1 MTTPANAPR
10 SRPKGTGT
18 LIPPSPAQE
27 RKRSS
32 LELLY
37 DISRE
42 LAAQLDLRRLLQ
54 HILQLT
60 LESVGATSGSIL
72 VLNET
77 GAVQEGA
84 LAFGGKVHD
93 HTAEQLTDTYERGL
107 AGWVVER
114 RQAALV
120 RNTGDD
126 PRWLRRTVPGGDGD
140 SRSAICVPLQAR
152 ERVVGVLTVVH
163 PKVDHFAEDD
173 LALLQAIADQAGIAV
188 ENARLFLAEQ
198 DRRRFAATLQ
208 EIARAITATLDPALV
223 FPAVLEQL
231 ERVVAFDSASILL
244 VEGDELRLVAARGF
258 ADNVG
263 VLGMRL
269 PMDEKLLVGQVLTTR
284 QPVVMRDVQAEP
296 GWILPDTLPEAG
308 RIHGWIGA
316 PLIVRDRAVGLLN
329 VDSRAIGAY
338 REEDAE
344 DVMAFADQA
353 AAAVA
358 NAQLFAE
365 TQAARRRYATLFEDS
380 VDPVLITTPEGE
392 VTDANIAA
400 QEYLGASLDEL
411 RRRDIRSLHTPKAE
425 SPSGVSLQTGETLA
439 YEATAVH
446 RDGRSLAFEVH
457 AKRIDTAPHPT
468 LQWIFRDVSERAA
481 LDDLRRDLTSMI
493 FHDLR
498 SPLGNIISS
507 LEMLQVSLADSD
519 ETTRSVLSIAQ
530 RSSRR
535 LSRLIESL
543 LDLGQLET
551 GQAVL
556 HKAQASMSALIAEAT
571 EEIHPVAEARGH
583 TIQFSL
589 PKGELLVVEM
599 DVEMIRRVMINL
611 LENAIKYTRAPGRIT
626 VFGRREADAIVV
638 GVRDSGPGIAPQD
651 QRSIFEKFARL
662 AKEGQPKGLGLG
674 LAFCRLAVEAHGGSI
689 WVESELGQGSI
700 FAFSLPSPSE
710 A

>member
-1 MTTPANAPR
+1 MTIPANVPR
-10 SRPKGTGT
+10 SRQKGTGT
-18 LIPPSPAQE
+18 LIPPSPARE
-27 RKRSS
+27 RTRSS

-37 DISRE
+37 NISRE

-72 VLNET
+72 VLDES

-140 SRSAICVPLQAR
+140 SRSAICVPLLAR

-163 PKVDHFAEDD
+163 PKVDHFAEED
-173 LALLQAIADQAGIAV
+173 LALMRAIADQAGIAV

-198 DRRRFAATLQ
+198 NRRRFAATLQ

-231 ERVVAFDSASILL
+231 ERVVHFDSASILL
-244 VEGDELRLVAARGF
+244 VEGDDLELVAARGF

-269 PMDEKLLVGQVLTTR
+269 PLDEKLLVGRVLATR
-284 QPVVMRDVQAEP
+284 QPIVMRDVQAEP
-296 GWILPDTLPEAG
+296 GWLLPDNLPEAG
-308 RIHGWIGA
+308 QIHGWIGA
-316 PLIVRDRAVGLLN
+316 PLIVRDHAVGLLN
-329 VDSRAIGAY
+329 VDSRTVGAY
-338 REEDAE
+338 REQDAD

-392 VTDANIAA
+392 VTDANVAA

-411 RRRDIRSLHTPKAE
+411 HGRDIRSLHTPEAE
-425 SPSGVSLQTGETLA
+425 PPSGVSLQTGETLA

-507 LEMLQVSLADSD
+507 LEMLQVSLAESD

-556 HKAQASMSALIAEAT
+556 HKTHSSMSALVAEAT

-583 TIQFSL
+583 MIQFSL
-589 PKGELLVVEM
+589 PKGELLMVEM

-611 LENAIKYTRAPGRIT
+611 LENAIKYTRSPGRIT
-626 VFGRREADAIVV
+626 VFGRREAQAIVV
-638 GVRDSGPGIAPQD
+638 GVRDSGPGIAPQN
-651 QRSIFEKFARL
+651 QKAIFEKFARL

-689 WVESELGQGSI
+689 WVESELGQGST
-700 FAFSLPSPSE
+700 FAFSLPTPP
-710 A
+710 AT

>member
-1 MTTPANAPR
+1 MTIPANVPR
-10 SRPKGTGT
+10 SRQKGTGT
-18 LIPPSPAQE
+18 LIPPSPARE
-27 RKRSS
+27 RTRST
-32 LELLY
+32 LQLLY

-163 PKVDHFAEDD
+163 PQVDHFAEDD

-244 VEGDELRLVAARGF
+244 VEGDDLQLAAARGF
-258 ADNVG
+258 ADNIG
-263 VLGMRL
+263 VLGRRL
-269 PMDEKLLVGQVLTTR
+269 PLDEKLLVGRVLATR
-284 QPVVMRDVQAEP
+284 QPLVMRDVQAEP
-296 GWILPDTLPEAG
+296 GWILPDTLPEAAQ
-308 RIHGWIGA
+308 IHGWIGA
-316 PLIVRDRAVGLLN
+316 PLIVRDRAVGVLN
-329 VDSRAIGAY
+329 VDSRAVGAY
-338 REEDAE
+338 QEQDAE

-392 VTDANIAA
+392 VTDANVAA
-400 QEYLGASLDEL
+400 QEYLGASLDDL
-411 RRRDIRSLHTPKAE
+411 RRRDIRSLHTPKPE
-425 SPSGVSLQTGETLA
+425 TPSGVSLQTGETLA

-457 AKRIDTAPHPT
+457 AKRIDTVPHPT

-556 HKAQASMSALIAEAT
+556 HKTQASMSALIAEAT

-589 PKGELLVVEM
+589 PKGELLLVEM
-599 DVEMIRRVMINL
+599 DVEMIRRVIVNL
-611 LENAIKYTRAPGRIT
+611 LENAIKYTRSPGRIT
-626 VFGRREADAIVV
+626 VFGRREAEAIVV

-651 QRSIFEKFARL
+651 QRAIFEKFARL
-662 AKEGQPKGLGLG
+662 GQEGQPKGLGLG

-689 WVESELGQGSI
+689 WIESDLGQGST
-700 FAFSLPSPSE
+700 FAFSLASPPES
-710 A
+710 

>member
-1 MTTPANAPR
+1 MTIPANVSR
-10 SRPKGTGT
+10 SRQKDAGTA
-18 LIPPSPAQE
+18 IPTAPARE
-27 RKRSS
+27 RTRSS
-32 LELLY
+32 LGLLY

-72 VLNET
+72 VLDES

-84 LAFGGKVHD
+84 LGFGGKVHD

-126 PRWLRRTVPGGDGD
+126 PRWLRRTVPGGGDGD
-140 SRSAICVPLQAR
+140 SRSAICVPLLAR

-173 LALLQAIADQAGIAV
+173 LALMQAIADQAGIAV

-198 DRRRFAATLQ
+198 NRRRFAATLQ
-208 EIARAITATLDPALV
+208 EIARAITATLDPAQV

-231 ERVVAFDSASILL
+231 ERVVHFDSASILL
-244 VEGDELRLVAARGF
+244 VEGDDLELVAARGF

-269 PMDEKLLVGQVLTTR
+269 PLDEKLLVGRVLATR
-284 QPVVMRDVQAEP
+284 QPIVMRDVQAER
-296 GWILPDTLPEAG
+296 GWLLPDNLPEAG
-308 RIHGWIGA
+308 QIHGWIGA
-316 PLIVRDRAVGLLN
+316 PLIVRDHAVGLLN
-329 VDSRAIGAY
+329 VDSRTVGAY
-338 REEDAE
+338 REQDA
-344 DVMAFADQA
+344 DDMMAFADQA

-392 VTDANIAA
+392 VTDANVAA

-411 RRRDIRSLHTPKAE
+411 HGRDIRSLHTPEAE
-425 SPSGVSLQTGETLA
+425 PPSGVSLQTGETLA

-507 LEMLQVSLADSD
+507 LEMLQVSLAESD

-551 GQAVL
+551 GQA
-556 HKAQASMSALIAEAT
+556 
-571 EEIHPVAEARGH
+571 
-583 TIQFSL
+583 
-589 PKGELLVVEM
+589 
-599 DVEMIRRVMINL
+599 
-611 LENAIKYTRAPGRIT
+611 
-626 VFGRREADAIVV
+626 
-638 GVRDSGPGIAPQD
+638 
-651 QRSIFEKFARL
+651 
-662 AKEGQPKGLGLG
+662 GL
-674 LAFCRLAVEAHGGSI
+674 R
-689 WVESELGQGSI
+689 QT
-700 FAFSLPSPSE
+700 P
-710 A
+710 

>member
-1 MTTPANAPR
+1 MTIPANLPR
-10 SRPKGTGT
+10 PRQKGTGT
-18 LIPPSPAQE
+18 LIPPSPPRE
-27 RKRSS
+27 RARSS

-72 VLNET
+72 VLDEG
-77 GAVQEGA
+77 GAVQDGA
-84 LAFGGKVHD
+84 LAFGGKLHD

-120 RNTGDD
+120 SNTGDD
-126 PRWLRRTVPGGDGD
+126 PRWLRRTMTSGDGD
-140 SRSAICVPLQAR
+140 SRSAICVPLLAR
-152 ERVVGVLTVVH
+152 ERAVGVLTVVH
-163 PKVDHFAEDD
+163 PKVGHFGEDD

-188 ENARLFLAEQ
+188 ENARLFMAEK

-208 EIARAITATLDPALV
+208 EIARTISATLDPALV

-231 ERVVAFDSASILL
+231 ERVVRFDSASILL
-244 VEGDELRLVAARGF
+244 VEGDYLQLVAARGF
-258 ADNVG
+258 SDNVG
-263 VLGMRL
+263 VLGKRL
-269 PMDEKLLVGQVLTTR
+269 PLDDRLLVGRVLTTR
-284 QPVVMRDVQAEP
+284 QPVVIPDVQAET
-296 GWILPDTLPEAG
+296 GWVLPDTLPEAG
-308 RIHGWIGA
+308 QIHGWIGA

-329 VDSRAIGAY
+329 VDSREVGAY
-338 REEDAE
+338 RAQDAE

-380 VDPVLITTPEGE
+380 VDPVLITTPEGA
-392 VTDANIAA
+392 VTDANVAA
-400 QEYLGASLDEL
+400 QEYLGASLEEL
-411 RRRDIRSLHTPKAE
+411 SGRDIRSLHTAKGDPPE
-425 SPSGVSLQTGETLA
+425 GLTLQSGETLA
-439 YEATAVH
+439 YQATAVH

-457 AKRIDTAPHPT
+457 AKRIDTVPHPT

-507 LEMLQVSLADSD
+507 LEMLQESLAESD

-556 HKAQASMSALIAEAT
+556 HKAQASLSALIAEAT

-583 TIQFSL
+583 MIQFSL
-589 PKGELLVVEM
+589 PKGELLTVEI

-611 LENAIKYTRAPGRIT
+611 LENAIKYTRSPGRIT
-626 VFGRREADAIVV
+626 VFGRREAGVIVV
-638 GVRDSGPGIAPQD
+638 GVRDNGPGIAPQD
-651 QRSIFEKFARL
+651 QRAIFEKFARL
-662 AKEGQPKGLGLG
+662 AQDGQPKGLGLG

-689 WVESELGQGSI
+689 WVESELGQGST
-700 FAFSLPSPSE
+700 FAFSLPSPTAS
-710 A
+710 

>member
-1 MTTPANAPR
+1 MTTPANV
-10 SRPKGTGT
+10 SRPRPKDGGAS
-18 LIPPSPAQE
+18 SPAAPARE
-27 RKRSS
+27 RTRSS

-37 DISRE
+37 NISRE

-72 VLNET
+72 VLNES

-84 LAFGGKVHD
+84 LAYGGRVHD
-93 HTAEQLTDTYERGL
+93 HTAEQLGDTYERGL
-107 AGWVVER
+107 AGWVVEH

-120 RNTGDD
+120 GNTGND
-126 PRWLRRTVPGGDGD
+126 PRWLRRSVAGGDGD
-140 SRSAICVPLQAR
+140 SRSAICVPLLAR

-163 PKVDHFAEDD
+163 PKVGHFGEED

-188 ENARLFLAEQ
+188 ENARLFQAEQ

-208 EIARAITATLDPALV
+208 EIARAISATLEPEQV

-231 ERVVAFDSASILL
+231 ERVVHYDSASILL
-244 VEGDELRLVAARGF
+244 VEGSSLRLAAARGF
-258 ADNVG
+258 ADNGG
-263 VLGMRL
+263 VIGSRL
-269 PMDEKLLVGQVLTTR
+269 PLDEKLLVGRVLATR
-284 QPVVMRDVQAEP
+284 QPLVVRDVQADT
-296 GWILPDTLPEAG
+296 GWVLPDNLPEAG
-308 RIHGWIGA
+308 QIHGWIGA
-316 PLIVRDRAVGLLN
+316 PLIVRDRAVGLVN
-329 VDSRAIGAY
+329 VDSRAVGAY
-338 REEDAE
+338 GPQDGD

-365 TQAARRRYATLFEDS
+365 TQAARRRYTTLFEDS

-400 QEYLGASLDEL
+400 QDYLGATLEEL
-411 RRRDIRSLHTPKAE
+411 RGRDIRSLHSPKAE
-425 SPSGVSLQTGETLA
+425 APPAAELQPGETLA

-446 RDGRSLAFEVH
+446 RDGRLLAFEVH

-481 LDDLRRDLTSMI
+481 LDELRRDLTSMI

-498 SPLGNIISS
+498 SPLGNVISS
-507 LEMLQVSLADSD
+507 LEMLQVSLAESD
-519 ETTRSVLSIAQ
+519 ETTRSVLSIAL

-535 LSRLIESL
+535 LSRLVESL

-556 HKAQASMSALIAEAT
+556 HKTMSSLSGLIADAA

-589 PKGELLVVEM
+589 PKGDPLMVEM

-611 LENAIKYTRAPGRIT
+611 LENAIKYTRPPGRIT
-626 VFGRREADAIVV
+626 VFGRREDGAVIV

-651 QRSIFEKFARL
+651 QRTVFEKFARL
-662 AKEGQPKGLGLG
+662 AHEGQPKGLGLG
-674 LAFCRLAVEAHGGSI
+674 LAFCRLAAEAHGGTI
-689 WVESELGQGSI
+689 WVESELGQGST
-700 FAFSLPSPSE
+700 FAFSLPRPPG
-710 A
+710 

>member
-1 MTTPANAPR
+1 V
-10 SRPKGTGT
+10 
-18 LIPPSPAQE
+18 
-27 RKRSS
+27 
-32 LELLY
+32 
-37 DISRE
+37 
-42 LAAQLDLRRLLQ
+42 LA
-54 HILQLT
+54 
-60 LESVGATSGSIL
+60 
-72 VLNET
+72 
-77 GAVQEGA
+77 
-84 LAFGGKVHD
+84 
-93 HTAEQLTDTYERGL
+93 
-107 AGWVVER
+107 
-114 RQAALV
+114 
-120 RNTGDD
+120 
-126 PRWLRRTVPGGDGD
+126 
-140 SRSAICVPLQAR
+140 
-152 ERVVGVLTVVH
+152 
-163 PKVDHFAEDD
+163 
-173 LALLQAIADQAGIAV
+173 
-188 ENARLFLAEQ
+188 
-198 DRRRFAATLQ
+198 
-208 EIARAITATLDPALV
+208 
-223 FPAVLEQL
+223 
-231 ERVVAFDSASILL
+231 
-244 VEGDELRLVAARGF
+244 
-258 ADNVG
+258 
-263 VLGMRL
+263 
-269 PMDEKLLVGQVLTTR
+269 TR
-284 QPVVMRDVQAEP
+284 QPIVMRDVQAEP
-296 GWILPDTLPEAG
+296 GWLLADNLPEAG
-308 RIHGWIGA
+308 QIHGWIGA
-316 PLIVRDRAVGLLN
+316 PLIVRDHAVGLLN
-329 VDSRAIGAY
+329 VDSRTVGAY
-338 REEDAE
+338 REQDAD

-392 VTDANIAA
+392 VTDANVAA

-411 RRRDIRSLHTPKAE
+411 HGRDIRSLHTPEAE
-425 SPSGVSLQTGETLA
+425 PPSGLSLQTGETLA

-507 LEMLQVSLADSD
+507 LEMLQVSLAESD

-556 HKAQASMSALIAEAT
+556 HKTHSSMSALVAEAT

-583 TIQFSL
+583 MIQFSL
-589 PKGELLVVEM
+589 PKGELLMAEM

-611 LENAIKYTRAPGRIT
+611 LENAIKYTRSPGRIT
-626 VFGRREADAIVV
+626 VFGRREAQAIVV

-651 QRSIFEKFARL
+651 QKAIFEKFARL

-689 WVESELGQGSI
+689 WVESELGQGST
-700 FAFSLPSPSE
+700 FAFSLPTPPPP
-710 A
+710 